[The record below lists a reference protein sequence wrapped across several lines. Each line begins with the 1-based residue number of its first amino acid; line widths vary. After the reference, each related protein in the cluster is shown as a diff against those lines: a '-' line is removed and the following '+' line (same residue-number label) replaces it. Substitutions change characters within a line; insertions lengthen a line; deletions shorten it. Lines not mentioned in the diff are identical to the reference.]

1 MFPDVL
7 FCALSRREGLRAGR
21 VNTLVIF
28 TITVAGLAHELQKE
42 RDLSALFIGD
52 PSSGPQNVI
61 VQRQLVDQVPVRYQ
75 AGVGEANAGRYSERV
90 RAALARVR
98 QRLAGLDA
106 DRQAIDAPRLGLADS
121 LGSSARLADDR

>member
-1 MFPDVL
+1 MFPHVL
-7 FCALSRREGLRAGR
+7 FCALSRREGRTGG

-42 RDLSALFIGD
+42 RNLSAVFIGD
-52 PSSGPQNVI
+52 PSSGPQNVLM
-61 VQRQLVDQVPVRYQ
+61 QRQLVDQVPVRYQ

-121 LGSSARLADDR
+121 LGSSARLADNR